1 MANYYLTYGYP
12 LMVAASKLV
21 DGYVVE
27 NGEVGVQTLPNDI
40 AMVWAELL
48 SCGFSDNKTA
58 VEKLAGRSLL
68 YAGASKEEIL
78 MQCRTLYSIRQ
89 GIGSTLMDKDK
100 DGENKLYYSVRLG
113 KENYTLS
120 DFQRR
125 FWVESSGKKRIGQ
138 ILDDIAKEIAPP
150 STEDMA
156 EQIFLLIK
164 FGLLF
169 IEK

>member
-1 MANYYLTYGYP
+1 
-12 LMVAASKLV
+12 MVAASKLV

-58 VEKLAGRSLL
+58 VEKLAGRGLL

-100 DGENKLYYSVRLG
+100 DGENKLYYSVR
-113 KENYTLS
+113 
-120 DFQRR
+120 
-125 FWVESSGKKRIGQ
+125 FWVESSGKKRIGH